1 MKIFYLIAVAG
12 LIVSAQAIVSAQ
24 PPPAPSGVADSTV
37 VAKVEGKDLTAGDV
51 RHMLEVAGPQFMQ
64 LFQRNPQNAIQQLY
78 LNQYLAK
85 EGERLKLA
93 ERSPLKEQL
102 EFQRTWAIATA
113 MVNQEQNGYQ
123 VPAADMDRY
132 YKENQSRYSQAKVK
146 VITISYRPQVEQ
158 KGTSPD
164 DVKRMAEEAFNA
176 THGQRSEEDA
186 VKRAA
191 ELMQKLKAGGDF
203 VKLMAEYSEDET
215 AKTGEDFGTVKSTG
229 FPEEIRKAA
238 FALKE
243 PGEVTDPVKLPGFF
257 YILRLE
263 AKSVQSIDEV
273 RSAVIFDL
281 RNQHMTGWFGS
292 LMKRYEP
299 TILNTEFF
307 MRPGVSAPPPAKP

>member
-1 MKIFYLIAVAG
+1 MKIFCLIAIVA
-12 LIVSAQAIVSAQ
+12 LTMSAQ
-24 PPPAPSGVADSTV
+24 PPAASPGIPDTTV

-64 LFQRNPQNAIQQLY
+64 LFQQSPQRAIQQLY
-78 LNQYLAK
+78 VTQFLAN

-102 EFQRTWAIATA
+102 EFQRRWAIATA

-132 YKENQSRYSQAKVK
+132 YKENQSQFSQAKVK
-146 VITISYRPQVEQ
+146 VITISYKPKIEQ
-158 KGTSPD
+158 KGTTAD

-176 THGQRSEEDA
+176 AHNQRPEEDA

-191 ELMQKLKAGGDF
+191 EVVQKAKAGGDF

-215 AKTGEDFGTVKSTG
+215 AKTGEVFATIKSTG
-229 FPEEIRKAA
+229 FPEEIRKAV

-243 PGEVTDPVKLPGFF
+243 PGDVTEPVKLPGFF

-263 AKSVQSIDEV
+263 AKSVQPIDEV
-273 RSAVIFDL
+273 RQNIILAL
-281 RNQHMTGWFGS
+281 RNEHFIGWFNT

-299 TILNTEFF
+299 TNINAEFF
-307 MRPGVSAPPPAKP
+307 MRPGVAVPPPPAKP

>member
-1 MKIFYLIAVAG
+1 MKIFCLIAIAG
-12 LIVSAQAIVSAQ
+12 LTVSAQ
-24 PPPAPSGVADSTV
+24 PLPASPVIADSTV

-123 VPAADMDRY
+123 VPMADMDRY

-176 THGQRSEEDA
+176 AHGQRSEEDA

-191 ELMQKLKAGGDF
+191 EVMQKLKAGGDF
-203 VKLMAEYSEDET
+203 VKLMAEYSENDT
-215 AKTGEDFGTVKSTG
+215 AKTGEDFATIKSTG
-229 FPEEIRKAA
+229 FPEEIRKAV

-243 PGEVTDPVKLPGFF
+243 PGDVTDPVKLPGFF

-263 AKSVQSIDEV
+263 SKSAQSIDEV
-273 RSAVIFDL
+273 RSAIIFEL
-281 RNQHMTGWFGS
+281 RSQHMNTWFSS

-299 TILNTEFF
+299 TILNTDFF
-307 MRPGVSAPPPAKP
+307 IRPGAAVPPQPTKP